1 MRFIDT
7 GDNETTP
14 VPVKPVSPF
23 SRVGLGRFISL
34 RTKFVV
40 FFSLIIILT
49 CSGMSWY
56 FIHSKRIAMTDRVRD
71 LGAVLVKNLAHNV
84 RYGII
89 IEERVILEQF
99 IDGVMGVDEVV
110 YAIITGAD
118 GQVLAAKSKGKLVSP
133 LGSLRSTERPFYPRP
148 DIAEALIKTPASEPL
163 VTRLRLS
170 GAGTIPVPEQDSALP
185 FWTSGMLEETFFDV
199 AVPVMKRS
207 ESRLEALALQ
217 DEETRKTRAQQ
228 PSSQAFGVVQI
239 GLTEVP
245 MQRELAKALRNF
257 LLLTVGI
264 IATGILFTSLLARRI
279 ITPLRNLAAGARK
292 VGEGD
297 LSTFV
302 MPTTQDEVGQ
312 LTALFNLMTRSLQER
327 NQAISANL
335 GTIRRHV
342 TQLMT
347 LNQSSAA
354 ITSTLDMDRLLSTIL
369 QLLNENLGF
378 ARMALF
384 LWDKER
390 GIATVE
396 QVLGMAPEIEEAA
409 RRMVIPVQDD
419 DKFVAEM
426 LIRGK
431 PVLISNVEA
440 VADRFSPAMLPLLR
454 QSGIFS
460 FVGVPLRSQQR
471 ILGFL
476 GADRGAQPCSQ
487 EDLDLMTT
495 IASHVAV
502 AVDNA
507 RAYTELATLTEHLEQ
522 RVQDRTHELQ
532 TANERLQEHDRRR
545 SKFVSVASHELR
557 TPMTSI
563 KGFVENMLDG
573 LTGQLSDRQE
583 HYLERI
589 KHNVDRLTRIINQ
602 LLDWSRLDVGRVEIK
617 PEPVPIDQFIREVV
631 ESFQTLA
638 AEKSLALEVSPCD
651 PALVVRAD
659 RDKLEQ
665 ILWNLIGNAIKFT
678 PKSGRVSV
686 TCERQDGGSAC
697 IAVSDSGCGIAPHE
711 LPKVFNEF
719 SKVESALPT
728 SQGAQL
734 GLFITKSLVG
744 LHGGRMWVESRL
756 GVGTQFF
763 FTLPT
768 EPSPPPTP

>member
-1 MRFIDT
+1 MKGPIVKDHRFSL
-7 GDNETTP
+7 
-14 VPVKPVSPF
+14 KSPPFF
-23 SRVGLGRFISL
+23 SGGPGRFVSL

-56 FIHSKRIAMTDRVRD
+56 FMQSKRGALTERVKD
-71 LGAVLVKNLAHNV
+71 LGTILVKNLAHNV

-110 YAIITGAD
+110 YVIITGAD
-118 GQVLAAKSKGKLVSP
+118 GQVLAAKSKGKLNSP
-133 LGSLRSTERPFYPRP
+133 FSTVRSAEQPFYPRP
-148 DIAEALIKTPASEPL
+148 DIAESLLAATETAPTI
-163 VTRLRLS
+163 TRLRLS
-170 GAGTIPVPEQDSALP
+170 GSGSIPIQDKEVSFFVSA
-185 FWTSGMLEETFFDV
+185 SGIGEETFYDF
-199 AVPVMKRS
+199 AIPVLKRS
-207 ESRLEALALQ
+207 ESRRDALALQ
-217 DEETRKTRAQQ
+217 EEETRKTRTAQATL
-228 PSSQAFGVVQI
+228 QAFGVVQI

-245 MQRELAKALRNF
+245 IQRELAEVLRNF
-257 LLLTVGI
+257 LLLTLGI
-264 IATGILFTSLLARRI
+264 ITTGIVFTNLLARRI

-302 MPTTQDEVGQ
+302 VPTTQDEVGQ
-312 LTALFNLMTRSLQER
+312 LTALFNLMTKSLQER
-327 NQAISANL
+327 DQAISGNL
-335 GTIRRHV
+335 ETIRRQIA
-342 TQLMT
+342 QLTT

-354 ITSTLDMDRLLSTIL
+354 ITSTLDLDRLLSTVL
-369 QLLNENLGF
+369 QLLSGNLGF
-378 ARMALF
+378 VRMVLF
-384 LWDKER
+384 LWDGER
-390 GIATVE
+390 GIATVG
-396 QVLGMAPEIEEAA
+396 QLLGMPPETEEAA
-409 RRMVIPVQDD
+409 RRLVIPVHDD
-419 DKFVAEM
+419 GGFAAEL

-431 PVLISNVEA
+431 PVLVSNLEA
-440 VADRFSPAMLPLLR
+440 VADRITPAILPILR
-454 QSGIFS
+454 QTGVFS

-471 ILGFL
+471 ILGYL
-476 GADRGAQPCSQ
+476 GADRGTQPCSQ
-487 EDLDLMTT
+487 EDLDLLMT

-507 RAYTELATLTEHLEQ
+507 RAYTELATLTESLEQ
-522 RVQDRTHELQ
+522 RVQDRTQELQ

-573 LTGQLSDRQE
+573 LTGQLSERQT
-583 HYLERI
+583 HYLQRI

-602 LLDWSRLDVGRVEIK
+602 LLDWSRLDVGRINIK
-617 PEPVPIDQFIREVV
+617 PEPLRVGEFVADVV

-638 AEKSLALEVSPCD
+638 EEKSILLEVAPCD

-665 ILWNLIGNAIKFT
+665 ILWNLVGNAVKFT
-678 PKSGRVSV
+678 PKSGRISV
-686 TCERQDGGSAC
+686 AC
-697 IAVSDSGCGIAPHE
+697 AARDAGFVQISVSDTGCGIAPHE
-711 LPKVFNEF
+711 LPNVFNEF
-719 SKVESALPT
+719 SKVESTMPA

-734 GLFITKSLVG
+734 GLFITKSLVA
-744 LHGGRMWVESRL
+744 LHGGEMWVESLL

-763 FTLPT
+763 FTLPIDNA
-768 EPSPPPTP
+768 PPPKQ

>member
-1 MRFIDT
+1 MKGPIVKDHRFSL
-7 GDNETTP
+7 
-14 VPVKPVSPF
+14 KSPPFF
-23 SRVGLGRFISL
+23 SGGPGRFVSL

-56 FIHSKRIAMTDRVRD
+56 FMQSKRVAMTERVKD
-71 LGAVLVKNLAHNV
+71 LGTILVKNLAHNV

-118 GQVLAAKSKGKLVSP
+118 GQVLAAKSKGKLNNPFGTV
-133 LGSLRSTERPFYPRP
+133 RSAEQPFYPRP
-148 DIAEALIKTPASEPL
+148 DIAESLFAATETAPTI
-163 VTRLRLS
+163 TRLRLS
-170 GAGTIPVPEQDSALP
+170 GSGSIPIQDKEVSFFVSA
-185 FWTSGMLEETFFDV
+185 SGLGEETFYDF
-199 AVPVMKRS
+199 AIPVLKRS
-207 ESRLEALALQ
+207 ESRLDALTLQ
-217 DEETRKTRAQQ
+217 EEETSKTRASR
-228 PSSQAFGVVQI
+228 PAPQAFGVVQI

-245 MQRELAKALRNF
+245 MQRELAKVLRNF
-257 LLLTVGI
+257 LLLTLGI
-264 IATGILFTSLLARRI
+264 ITTGIVFTNLLARRI

-302 MPTTQDEVGQ
+302 VPTTQDEVGQ

-327 NQAISANL
+327 DQAISSNL
-335 GTIRRHV
+335 ETIRRQIA
-342 TQLMT
+342 QLTT

-354 ITSTLDMDRLLSTIL
+354 ITSTLDLDRLLSTVL
-369 QLLNENLGF
+369 QLLSGNLGF
-378 ARMALF
+378 VRMVLF
-384 LWDKER
+384 LWDSER
-390 GIATVE
+390 GIATVG
-396 QVLGMAPEIEEAA
+396 QLLGMPPETEEAA
-409 RRMVIPVQDD
+409 RRLVIPVRDD
-419 DKFVAEM
+419 GGFAAEL

-431 PVLISNVEA
+431 PVLVSDIES
-440 VADRFSPAMLPLLR
+440 VADRITPTVLPILR
-454 QSGIFS
+454 QTGIFS

-471 ILGFL
+471 ILGYL
-476 GADRGAQPCSQ
+476 GADRGTQPCSQ
-487 EDLDLMTT
+487 EDLDLLMT

-507 RAYTELATLTEHLEQ
+507 RAYTELATLTENLER
-522 RVQDRTHELQ
+522 RVQDRTQELQ
-532 TANERLQEHDRRR
+532 TVNERLQEHDRRR

-573 LTGQLSDRQE
+573 LTGQLSERQA
-583 HYLERI
+583 HYLQRI

-602 LLDWSRLDVGRVEIK
+602 LLDWSRLDVGRIDIK
-617 PEPVPIDQFIREVV
+617 PEPLRVGEFVEDVV

-638 AEKSLALEVSPCD
+638 EEKSILLEVAPCD

-665 ILWNLIGNAIKFT
+665 ILWNLVGNAVKFT
-678 PKSGRVSV
+678 PKSGRISV
-686 TCERQDGGSAC
+686 AC
-697 IAVSDSGCGIAPHE
+697 AARDAGFVQISVSDTGCGIAPHE
-711 LPKVFNEF
+711 LPNVFNEF
-719 SKVESALPT
+719 SKVESTMPG

-734 GLFITKSLVG
+734 GLFITKSLVT
-744 LHGGRMWVESRL
+744 LHGGEMWVESQL

-763 FTLPT
+763 FTLPIET
-768 EPSPPPTP
+768 APPPK